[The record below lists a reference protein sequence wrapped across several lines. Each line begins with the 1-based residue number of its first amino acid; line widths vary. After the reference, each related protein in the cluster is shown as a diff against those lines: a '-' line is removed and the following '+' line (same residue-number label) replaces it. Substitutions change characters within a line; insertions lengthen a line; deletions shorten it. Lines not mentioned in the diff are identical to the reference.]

1 MKLTLSD
8 GSVKEFE
15 NGLNGK
21 QIAGLISKSLEKE
34 CIGVVLNDEIMDYRD
49 PISCDGSFKI
59 LTKKDPESLNIL
71 NHSCAHVLATA
82 VKHLYKDAEFAF
94 GPAVDE
100 GFYYDIHFSSPI
112 SDKDFA
118 AIEKEMR
125 KIVEANYPFVK
136 KDISIS
142 EAEEIFKDQEL
153 KLIHAKELTGPL
165 SVYEDGDFVDLC
177 KGPHVPSTSYCK
189 GFKLTSLAGA
199 YFKGDKNNIQLT
211 RIYGTC
217 FFNQA
222 DLENH
227 LKLIEE
233 RKQSDHRKIGKDLD
247 LFMLSD
253 YGPGFPFWLPNGM
266 IFRNQLEDFWKQ
278 IHYKNHYLIV
288 KTPIMLSKE
297 LWETSGHWDHYKENM
312 YITKIEEKEFA
323 IKPMNCPGAI
333 LVYKN
338 HQHSY
343 KELPIRVGEL
353 GNVHRYE
360 ASGAL
365 NGLFRVRAF
374 TQDDAHTFIRPDQ
387 IESEITHLL
396 NLYHE
401 IYSSFGLSY
410 HIELS
415 TRPEKDF
422 IGTIETWD
430 KAETIL
436 KGCLEK
442 SNIPYKINPG
452 DGAFYGPKLDFKL
465 QDSLKRIWQCGTIQ
479 LDMQLPGRFDCV
491 YIDENGEKKTPLMIH
506 RAIFGS
512 VERFTG
518 ILIEHFKGNFP
529 TWLAPVQVK
538 LLPVRNDLHLDYC
551 KKLASIFEENN
562 IRYEIDDSE
571 EKLGKK
577 IQLAASKKVPYS
589 LVIGDKEVE
598 NNTITYR
605 IFGSKDQHT
614 VSIDEFVK
622 LITEDIK
629 SKKLSRL

>member
-8 GSVKEFE
+8 GSIKEFE

-21 QIAGLISKSLEKE
+21 QIAALISKSLEKE
-34 CIGVVLNDEIMDYRD
+34 CIGVVFNDEIIDYRD
-49 PISCDGSFKI
+49 PISSDGTFKI
-59 LTKKDPESLNIL
+59 LTKKDPESLHIL

-82 VKHLYKDAEFAF
+82 IKHLYKDAEFAF

-118 AIEKEMR
+118 SIEKEMR
-125 KIVEANYPFVK
+125 KIVEANYPFIK
-136 KDISIS
+136 KEISIK

-153 KLIHAKELTGPL
+153 KLIHAKELEGSL
-165 SVYEDGDFVDLC
+165 SIYEDGDFVDLC

-217 FFNQA
+217 FFTAA

-227 LKLIEE
+227 LKLVEE

-396 NLYHE
+396 KLYNE

-415 TRPEKDF
+415 TRPENDF

-479 LDMQLPGRFDCV
+479 LDMQLPGRFDCT
-491 YIDENGEKKTPLMIH
+491 YIDENGDKQTPLMIH

-562 IRYEIDDSE
+562 IRYEIDDSD

-605 IFGSKDQHT
+605 VFGSKDQHSVT
-614 VSIDEFVK
+614 IDEFIK
-622 LITEDIK
+622 LIVDDIK
-629 SKKLSRL
+629 SKKLSRI

>member
-8 GSVKEFE
+8 GSIKEFE

-21 QIAGLISKSLEKE
+21 QIAALISKSLEKE
-34 CIGVVLNDEIMDYRD
+34 CIGVVFNDEIIDYRD
-49 PISCDGSFKI
+49 PISSDGTFKI
-59 LTKKDPESLNIL
+59 LTKKDPESLHIL

-82 VKHLYKDAEFAF
+82 IKHLYKDAEFAF

-118 AIEKEMR
+118 SIEKEMR
-125 KIVEANYPFVK
+125 KIVEANYPFIK
-136 KDISIS
+136 KEISIK

-153 KLIHAKELTGPL
+153 KLIHAKELEGSL
-165 SVYEDGDFVDLC
+165 SIYEDGDFVDLC

-217 FFNQA
+217 FFTAA

-227 LKLIEE
+227 LKLVEE

-323 IKPMNCPGAI
+323 IKPKNCPGAI

-338 HQHSY
+338 HHHSY
-343 KELPIRVGEL
+343 K
-353 GNVHRYE
+353 
-360 ASGAL
+360 
-365 NGLFRVRAF
+365 
-374 TQDDAHTFIRPDQ
+374 
-387 IESEITHLL
+387 
-396 NLYHE
+396 
-401 IYSSFGLSY
+401 
-410 HIELS
+410 
-415 TRPEKDF
+415 
-422 IGTIETWD
+422 
-430 KAETIL
+430 
-436 KGCLEK
+436 
-442 SNIPYKINPG
+442 
-452 DGAFYGPKLDFKL
+452 
-465 QDSLKRIWQCGTIQ
+465 
-479 LDMQLPGRFDCV
+479 
-491 YIDENGEKKTPLMIH
+491 
-506 RAIFGS
+506 
-512 VERFTG
+512 
-518 ILIEHFKGNFP
+518 
-529 TWLAPVQVK
+529 
-538 LLPVRNDLHLDYC
+538 
-551 KKLASIFEENN
+551 
-562 IRYEIDDSE
+562 
-571 EKLGKK
+571 
-577 IQLAASKKVPYS
+577 
-589 LVIGDKEVE
+589 
-598 NNTITYR
+598 
-605 IFGSKDQHT
+605 
-614 VSIDEFVK
+614 
-622 LITEDIK
+622 
-629 SKKLSRL
+629 

>member
-8 GSVKEFE
+8 GSIKEFE

-21 QIAGLISKSLEKE
+21 QIASLLSKSLEKE
-34 CIGVVLNDEIMDYRD
+34 CIGVKFNDEILDYRT
-49 PISCDGSFKI
+49 PISSDGSFKI
-59 LTKKDPESLNIL
+59 LTKKDPEALSIL

-82 VKHLYKDAEFAF
+82 IKHLYKDAEFAF
-94 GPAVDE
+94 GPSVDE
-100 GFYYDIHFSSPI
+100 GFYYDIHFSSPV
-112 SDKDFA
+112 SEKDFP

-125 KIVEANYPFVK
+125 KIVEANYPFIK
-136 KDISIS
+136 KEISKQD
-142 EAEEIFKDQEL
+142 AEEIFKGQEL
-153 KLIHAKELTGPL
+153 KLIHARELEGQL
-165 SVYEDGDFVDLC
+165 SIYEDGDFVDLC

-189 GFKLTSLAGA
+189 GFKLTSIAGA

-217 FFNQA
+217 FFSQT
-222 DLENH
+222 DLDNY
-227 LKLIEE
+227 LKLVEE
-233 RKQSDHRKIGKDLD
+233 RKQSDHRKLGKDLD

-288 KTPIMLSKE
+288 KTPIILSKE

-353 GNVHRYE
+353 GLVHRYE

-365 NGLFRVRAF
+365 NGLFRVRSF

-396 NLYHE
+396 KLYNE

-410 HIELS
+410 HIEIS
-415 TRPEKDF
+415 TRPENDF
-422 IGTIETWD
+422 IGTIQTWD
-430 KAETIL
+430 KAESIL
-436 KGCLEK
+436 KKCLEN

-491 YIDENGEKKTPLMIH
+491 YIDENGEKQTPFMIH

-538 LLPVRNDLHLDYC
+538 LLPVRNDLHLEYA
-551 KKLASIFEENN
+551 KKLAALFEENN
-562 IRYEIDDSE
+562 IRYEIDDSD

-577 IQLAASKKVPYS
+577 IQLCAAKKIPYS
-589 LVIGDKEVE
+589 IVIGDKEVE
-598 NNTITYR
+598 NNSITYR
-605 IFGSKDQHT
+605 VFGSKDQHS
-614 VSIDEFVK
+614 VSIDEFLD
-622 LITEDIK
+622 LIKSDIK
-629 SKKLSRL
+629 EKKLSRL

>member
-8 GSVKEFE
+8 GSIKEFE

-21 QIAGLISKSLEKE
+21 QIAALISKSLEKE
-34 CIGVVLNDEIMDYRD
+34 CIGVLFNDEIIDYRD
-49 PISCDGSFKI
+49 PISSDGTFKI
-59 LTKKDPESLNIL
+59 LTKKDPESLHIL

-82 VKHLYKDAEFAF
+82 IKHLYKDAEFAF

-118 AIEKEMR
+118 SIEKEMR
-125 KIVEANYPFVK
+125 KIVEANYPFIK
-136 KDISIS
+136 KEISIK

-153 KLIHAKELTGPL
+153 KLIHAKELEGSL
-165 SVYEDGDFVDLC
+165 SIYEDGDFVDLC

-217 FFNQA
+217 FFTAA

-227 LKLIEE
+227 LKLVEE

-396 NLYHE
+396 KLYNE

-415 TRPEKDF
+415 TRPENDF

-479 LDMQLPGRFDCV
+479 LDMQLPGRFDCT
-491 YIDENGEKKTPLMIH
+491 YIDENGDKQTPLMIH

-551 KKLASIFEENN
+551 TKLASIFEENN
-562 IRYEIDDSE
+562 IRYEIDDSD

-577 IQLAASKKVPYS
+577 IQLAASKKIPYS

-605 IFGSKDQHT
+605 VFGSKDQHSVT
-614 VSIDEFVK
+614 IDEFIK
-622 LITEDIK
+622 LIVDDIK
-629 SKKLSRL
+629 SKKLSRI

>member
-8 GSVKEFE
+8 GSIKEFE

-21 QIAGLISKSLEKE
+21 QIAALISKSLEKE
-34 CIGVVLNDEIMDYRD
+34 CIGVVFNDEIIDYRD
-49 PISCDGSFKI
+49 PISSDGTFKI
-59 LTKKDPESLNIL
+59 LTKKDPESLHIL

-118 AIEKEMR
+118 SIEKEMR

-136 KDISIS
+136 KEISIK

-153 KLIHAKELTGPL
+153 KLIHAKELEGSL
-165 SVYEDGDFVDLC
+165 SIYEDGDFVDLC

-217 FFNQA
+217 FFTAA

-227 LKLIEE
+227 LKLVEE

-396 NLYHE
+396 KLYNE

-415 TRPEKDF
+415 TRPENDF

-479 LDMQLPGRFDCV
+479 LDMQLPGRFDCT
-491 YIDENGEKKTPLMIH
+491 YIDENGDKQTPLMIH

-562 IRYEIDDSE
+562 IRYEIDDSD

-605 IFGSKDQHT
+605 VFGSKDQHSVT
-614 VSIDEFVK
+614 IDEFIK
-622 LITEDIK
+622 LIVDDIK
-629 SKKLSRL
+629 SKKLSRI